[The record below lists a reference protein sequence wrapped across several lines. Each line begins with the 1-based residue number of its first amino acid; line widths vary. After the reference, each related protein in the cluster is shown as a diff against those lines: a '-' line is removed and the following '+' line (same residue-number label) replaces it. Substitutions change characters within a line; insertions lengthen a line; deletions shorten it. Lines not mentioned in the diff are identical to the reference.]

1 MSFNVEP
8 GKEVTKARAYMSA
21 CGLYEGALNGE
32 KIGNFCLAPGHT
44 DYRKR
49 VQYQTA
55 DITSMIKSGIN
66 DLFFML
72 ADGWY
77 RGSVGAW
84 GLKNFYG
91 NETKLLVQIEVYFSD
106 GSKKRLC
113 SNEKFEWTDEGP
125 IRFAD
130 NKDGEIYDA
139 RYEDLSKASWKPC
152 KVTDNKEKWKRIDD
166 RNYYLQA
173 RSPDWVNRQSG
184 HAEDNAGF
192 IVYSMYE
199 WINALIKESNIRYV
213 SELLKTLV
221 DNGIIKSYTV

>member
-1 MSFNVEP
+1 MNIEQQKEP
-8 GKEVTKARAYMSA
+8 FKFPIALWPSEKLAEHYWQPNRAYFPYTPWSGDG
-21 CGLYEGALNGE
+21 CFIFDN
-32 KIGNFCLAPGHT
+32 
-44 DYRKR
+44 
-49 VQYQTA
+49 
-55 DITSMIKSGIN
+55 SMNVVIFDFI
-66 DLFFML
+66 F
-72 ADGWY
+72 DG
-77 RGSVGAW
+77 
-84 GLKNFYG
+84 
-91 NETKLLVQIEVYFSD
+91 
-106 GSKKRLC
+106 
-113 SNEKFEWTDEGP
+113 
-125 IRFAD
+125 
-130 NKDGEIYDA
+130 
-139 RYEDLSKASWKPC
+139 